1 MGVRGGGGARR
12 YSSHFTAQ
20 GKIQGKGDFPG
31 GPGVKN
37 LPCNAED
44 QDSIPDQG
52 PKVPHAVQPL
62 SPHATVTESDHHKE
76 RSCRTQSR
84 PDAAK

>member
-44 QDSIPDQG
+44 QGSIPDQG
-52 PKVPHAVQPL
+52 PKVPHAVQPTC
-62 SPHATVTESDHHKE
+62 HRDRV
-76 RSCRTQSR
+76 R
-84 PDAAK
+84 PPQGKILQDTIKT